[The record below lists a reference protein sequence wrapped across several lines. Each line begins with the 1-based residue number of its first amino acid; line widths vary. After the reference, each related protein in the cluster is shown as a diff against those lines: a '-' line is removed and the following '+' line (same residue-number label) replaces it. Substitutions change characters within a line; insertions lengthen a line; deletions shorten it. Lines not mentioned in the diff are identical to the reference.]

1 MKQDSSRDMLPE
13 SSTTLGDARPALGR
27 QRTIKNWLGLFG
39 RRSKSD
45 MALASPRSPT
55 SPKTIPRP

>member
-1 MKQDSSRDMLPE
+1 MMLPE

-39 RRSKSD
+39 RRSKSEK
-45 MALASPRSPT
+45 ALASPTSPR

>member
-1 MKQDSSRDMLPE
+1 MAAPRRQKRSRRPPAAY
-13 SSTTLGDARPALGR
+13 ARPALGR

-39 RRSKSD
+39 RRSKSEK
-45 MALASPRSPT
+45 ALASPTSPR